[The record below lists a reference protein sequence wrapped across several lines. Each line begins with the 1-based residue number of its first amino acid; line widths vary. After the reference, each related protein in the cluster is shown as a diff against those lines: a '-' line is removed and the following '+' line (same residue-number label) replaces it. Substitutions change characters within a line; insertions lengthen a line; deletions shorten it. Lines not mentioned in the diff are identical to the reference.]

1 LVFNNDT
8 GNAEFKHLNKL
19 MAKFGI
25 TFNEDSKNRVTGS
38 QFDMG
43 AIDIPTGNP
52 IFKTARKVYIK
63 ELSTIKAVSPA
74 LPVLRNKGDVIAVT
88 AKYGKGTVF
97 AVGDPWFYNEYTDG
111 RKLPPSFKNYMAAT
125 DLVAWL
131 IKQIPAAK

>member
-1 LVFNNDT
+1 
-8 GNAEFKHLNKL
+8 

-43 AIDIPTGNP
+43 AIDIPANNA
-52 IFKTARKVYIK
+52 IFKTASKVYIK

-74 LPVLRNKGDVIAVT
+74 VPMLSHRGDVIVAT

-111 RKLPPSFKNYMAAT
+111 RKLPPSFENYMAANN
-125 DLVAWL
+125 LVAWL